1 MLALTL
7 SSAKNIAI
15 LIVGALIVAAI
26 ISAKLVASV
35 TKKAIILLVF
45 AALALGVF
53 TQRQS
58 LQSCADKV
66 KAGVSA
72 NGEATCTFFG
82 TDVHI
87 KAPLP
92 GS

>member
-15 LIVGALIVAAI
+15 LIVGVLIVAAI

-35 TKKAIILLVF
+35 TKKAILLLVF

-53 TQRQS
+53 TQRQA

-66 KAGVSA
+66 KSGVSSST
-72 NGEATCTFFG
+72 EATCNFFG

-87 KAPLP
+87 KAP
-92 GS
+92 